1 MESTLLYP
9 ADVKVSKLRYS
20 PIKALSSGARIVYIN
35 YGDEKLT
42 VQTPLVSLPYGV
54 GDGTFMANRGAG
66 GGGAAAAAA
75 ADAEPENKRYDL
87 SLSFR
92 GMDDTPKIKSFYDK
106 MVEIEKK
113 IMDDAFVNRLAWL
126 RDDFNGMKPIVTA
139 LMNPMIRVDRDKETR
154 KITNKYPPTM
164 KVKLPYDARIDS
176 FVFDATDMK
185 GEELDFKAVMTKL
198 RGTKAVLAIQLT
210 GLYFSGGKYGCMWK
224 VVTGMFQKGAE
235 RKKAVMLHDSDVEE
249 AAKGASQSDSDLEDE
264 ASNVVGAGGKVA
276 AAMAAVTLS
285 DSDDDTPAPAP
296 AAKPAAKKPA
306 AAPAAPV
313 APEESD
319 ADDEDAES
327 EEIEESED
335 EPTPPPPPPP
345 AAKKKAAAVKKAAK

>member
-54 GDGTFMANRGAG
+54 GDGSFIANRGAG
-66 GGGAAAAAA
+66 GSGAAAAAEV
-75 ADAEPENKRYDL
+75 EPENKRYDL

-113 IMDDAFVNRLAWL
+113 IMDDAFDNRLAWL

-154 KITNKYPPTM
+154 KVTNKYPPTM

-198 RGTKAVLAIQLT
+198 RGTKAVLVIQLT

-224 VVTGMFQKGAE
+224 VVTGMFQKVAE

-249 AAKGASQSDSDLEDE
+249 AAKGAAQSDSDLEDE
-264 ASNVVGAGGKVA
+264 ARNVVTGGGKVA

-285 DSDDDTPAPAP
+285 DSDDDAPAPAP
-296 AAKPAAKKPA
+296 AAKVVKKPVPA
-306 AAPAAPV
+306 AAPV
-313 APEESD
+313 APEES
-319 ADDEDAES
+319 DDEDAES

>member
-54 GDGTFMANRGAG
+54 GDGSFIANRGAG
-66 GGGAAAAAA
+66 GSGAAAAAEV
-75 ADAEPENKRYDL
+75 EPENKRYDL

-113 IMDDAFVNRLAWL
+113 IMDDAFDNRLAWL

-154 KITNKYPPTM
+154 KVTNKYPPTM

-198 RGTKAVLAIQLT
+198 RGTKAVLVIQLT

-224 VVTGMFQKGAE
+224 VVTGMFQKVAE

-249 AAKGASQSDSDLEDE
+249 AAKGAAQSDSDLEDE
-264 ASNVVGAGGKVA
+264 ARNVVTGGGKVA

-285 DSDDDTPAPAP
+285 DSDDDAPAPAP
-296 AAKPAAKKPA
+296 AAKVVKKPVPA
-306 AAPAAPV
+306 AAPV

-319 ADDEDAES
+319 DDDAES

>member
-54 GDGTFMANRGAG
+54 GDGSFIANRGAG
-66 GGGAAAAAA
+66 GSGAAAAA
-75 ADAEPENKRYDL
+75 DVEPENKRYDL

-113 IMDDAFVNRLAWL
+113 IMDDAFDNRLAWL

-154 KITNKYPPTM
+154 KVTNKYPPTM

-249 AAKGASQSDSDLEDE
+249 AAKGAAQSDSDLEDE
-264 ASNVVGAGGKVA
+264 ARNVVTGGGKVA

-285 DSDDDTPAPAP
+285 DSDDDAPAPAPAP
-296 AAKPAAKKPA
+296 AAKPAAKKPVPA
-306 AAPAAPV
+306 AAPV
-313 APEESD
+313 APEES
-319 ADDEDAES
+319 DDEDAES

-335 EPTPPPPPPP
+335 EPTPPPPPP
-345 AAKKKAAAVKKAAK
+345 AAKKKAAAVKKVAK